1 MIARRDTVD
10 QAITCTRERIEMLI
24 QGSFYGTVRSEKR
37 LLKVL
42 LAVRKGL

>member
-10 QAITCTRERIEMLI
+10 RAITRTRERIEMLI

-37 LLKVL
+37 LLEIL
-42 LAVRKGL
+42 LAVREGL

>member
-10 QAITCTRERIEMLI
+10 RAITRTRERIEMLI
-24 QGSFYGTVRSEKR
+24 QGCYYGTVRSER
-37 LLKVL
+37 RVLEVL